1 MTDIPPARTGLHP
14 GATLRDQLINTPDI
28 ENIYQELQQIW
39 GLDFARIRRLVA
51 DLDEWQTHDGLV
63 DKHALLKP
71 ALFAATTADTAQ
83 AQVLCLGDHDLTSF
97 VLAATCPEMRV
108 TVVDVDEQLLAF
120 IDKTARER
128 DWNIKTYKT
137 YFADLRFELSASL

>member
-1 MTDIPPARTGLHP
+1 M
-14 GATLRDQLINTPDI
+14 
-28 ENIYQELQQIW
+28 
-39 GLDFARIRRLVA
+39 
-51 DLDEWQTHDGLV
+51 
-63 DKHALLKP
+63 
-71 ALFAATTADTAQ
+71 FAATTADTAQ